1 MISKNRRIMSEKPRV
16 TLADIAHTIG
26 VTKMTVSN
34 VINNRPGV
42 SQATRLRVLEAI
54 AETEYVVNV
63 AARGLAGGRTNLIG
77 MVVPRLGW
85 PFVSEVVTGASSV
98 AEAAGFDVAVFSTS
112 DDRER
117 EKERVSLLRTLAD
130 GVLLV
135 LPHTNEKQLG
145 MLERSGVPVVTVATF
160 GTYRVWADSYH
171 GAVLATEHL
180 LDLGHRRIAHIAGP
194 EHLTV
199 GREDVLERIKG
210 YQDTLERAGIPFD
223 PNLLVQGEFTRA
235 GGYSATQHLMQR
247 QNPPSAIFA
256 SNDQSAFGALEAARE
271 LNIRVPED
279 LSIIGFDDIPAAT
292 VTHPPLTTIRQP
304 LQEIGERAMRMLLE
318 LMNHQNVLSRE
329 ILLPTS
335 LVVRQSTT
343 PYISVKNVPNIKSN
357 NFK

>member
-1 MISKNRRIMSEKPRV
+1 MSEKPRV

-85 PFVSEVVTGASSV
+85 PFVAEVVAGASAV

-112 DDRER
+112 DDGER
-117 EKERVSLLRTLAD
+117 EKERVSLLQTLAD

-145 MLERSGVPVVTVATF
+145 MLERSGVPVVTVATL
-160 GTYRVWADSYH
+160 GTHRVWADSYH

-194 EHLTV
+194 EYFTL
-199 GREDVLERIKG
+199 GREDILERIKG
-210 YQDTLERAGIPFD
+210 YQDTLEGAGILFD
-223 PNLLVQGEFTRA
+223 PSLLVQGEFTRE
-235 GGYSATQHLMQR
+235 GGYSATQHLMQL

-271 LNIRVPED
+271 LNIRVPEE

-318 LMNHQNVLSRE
+318 LMNHRNVISRE

-335 LVVRQSTT
+335 LVVRQSTA
-343 PYISVKNVPNIKSN
+343 PYLSVKNSTHAKSS
-357 NFK
+357 KKPHSSKVL